1 MPKSPSIRSALYG
14 LRGLILF
21 TCLVATAGLLYAQAP
36 EVATGGDLAER
47 QKQLGTN
54 FEVLE
59 KLMLKMADIDE
70 ANNPQRATL
79 LREAV
84 RNSRNLRVLSRME
97 ETTGTLNE
105 GQLKRAT
112 DQQSLIE
119 NDLRTLLKLLQSEN
133 RDEQIKDEEA
143 RIKSYIKSAQKL
155 LNRQRS
161 IQGRTEGG
169 ASTKPL
175 SDEQARLA
183 DDAKSLSDDIAEQ
196 EEGGRPTDASQEADA
211 ESQNG
216 KSGESEDQEGKS
228 EESKE
233 GEPSEGQEGE
243 DKPGDMNSSGDD
255 PQDGQSK
262 NGQSKEGQ
270 SKEGQSKEGESQ
282 EGQSS
287 ESEGEPKDGESSDQE
302 KKEGD
307 SEKED
312 SEKEDSEMKDG
323 KSEKS
328 DGQKGESPMEGQS
341 QENQEGKSGEK
352 SQQGQQG
359 QPSQQQGQQGQP
371 GEQSQQD
378 QQQQQEFSPRKRIEE
393 AQRRMQEA
401 QKKLDDADKEGAV
414 QEQQAARDEL
424 AQAIAELEEILRQ
437 LREEEI
443 ERVLARLE
451 ARFMKLLEMQLRVN
465 DDTER
470 LSQIPLDQRGSA
482 EDAEAGK
489 LSFSEKQI
497 MVEADKCLE
506 LLKEEGSSIAFP
518 ESMMMVRE
526 DMQEVANRL
535 GQAKLDSLT
544 ITIEEDIVTGLEE
557 LLEALKQAQKD
568 QEERKQQQQQQQ
580 QQQQGEEP
588 LVDKI
593 AELRLIKSM
602 QVRVNQ
608 RTNRYAQM
616 LDDADDEVGQ
626 ATSDDLKNLLRD
638 LAERQSRIYDITR
651 DNVQGKNQ

>member
-1 MPKSPSIRSALYG
+1 MPECPSIRRTLFG
-14 LRGLILF
+14 LRGLIL
-21 TCLVATAGLLYAQAP
+21 LLGIALMGQPLYAQDD
-36 EVATGGDLAER
+36 TSNNGLADR
-47 QKQLGTN
+47 QQQLSAN
-54 FEVLE
+54 FDVLE

-70 ANNPQRATL
+70 ANNPQRADL

-84 RNSRNLRVLSRME
+84 RNSRNLRVRSRME
-97 ETTGTLNE
+97 ETTESLSG
-105 GQLKRAT
+105 GQLKRAS

-143 RIKSYIKSAQKL
+143 RIKAYIKSTKKL

-169 ASTKPL
+169 ASQKPL
-175 SDEQARLA
+175 SDEQGRLA
-183 DDAKSLSDDIAEQ
+183 DDAKSLSDEIAEQ
-196 EEGGRPTDASQEADA
+196 EEGGRPSEQQA
-211 ESQNG
+211 NG
-216 KSGESEDQEGKS
+216 EYSTNDPKSERGDSSEKESGEPNDEQSGEEKS
-228 EESKE
+228 EGSD
-233 GEPSEGQEGE
+233 SAS
-243 DKPGDMNSSGDD
+243 GDMNEGQSGENKSS
-255 PQDGQSK
+255 DGQS
-262 NGQSKEGQ
+262 
-270 SKEGQSKEGESQ
+270 
-282 EGQSS
+282 
-287 ESEGEPKDGESSDQE
+287 GEPKDGESQE
-302 KKEGD
+302 GTPSD
-307 SEKED
+307 SEGN
-312 SEKEDSEMKDG
+312 EKEPSDESMKDG
-323 KSEKS
+323 EPGEMGEPEDGEPKDSESKSG
-328 DGQKGESPMEGQS
+328 DPQKDSQSEQSQDKQNGES
-341 QENQEGKSGEK
+341 GKPSDQ
-352 SQQGQQG
+352 SQQGQNG
-359 QPSQQQGQQGQP
+359 QQGQQGQP
-371 GEQSQQD
+371 GQEGQQGQQSQQNQQ

-393 AQRRMQEA
+393 AQRRMEQA
-401 QKKLDDADKEGAV
+401 QKKLDEADQEGAV
-414 QEQQAARDEL
+414 EEQQAARDEL

-451 ARFMKLLEMQLRVN
+451 ARFTKMLEMQLRVN

-470 LSQIPLDQRGSA
+470 LSQIPVDQRGSA

-489 LSFSEKQI
+489 LSFAEKQI
-497 MVEADKCLE
+497 IVEADKCLE

-518 ESMMMVRE
+518 ESLMMVRE

-535 GQAKLDSLT
+535 GQTKLDSLT

-557 LLEALKQAQKD
+557 LLEALKQAQKE

-616 LDDADDEVGQ
+616 LDDAEDEVGQ